1 MSGISLPVRSI
12 ATRRAVYG
20 STHVASYV
28 ESVDAQA
35 TPPAEVPTCGIMS
48 AEIKYLSY
56 LLNELHAVRTME
68 STEDEPAATTE
79 AYSASREMLIHAA
92 ITAGLEGRAIPKGF
106 VTTDPEGGVRIEWF
120 SPNARL
126 HLVIRPTRERGGYI
140 YHRSAAGYGTVS
152 ATAYSL
158 AKWLKIISD

>member
-1 MSGISLPVRSI
+1 MSILSTPLRP
-12 ATRRAVYG
+12 VYG
-20 STHVASYV
+20 STREASFV

-48 AEIKYLSY
+48 AEIKYLSHM
-56 LLNELHAVRTME
+56 LKELHAVRTLE
-68 STEDEPAATTE
+68 ISQDEPPATTE
-79 AYSASREMLIHAA
+79 AYLATRDLLINAA
-92 ITAGLEGRAIPKGF
+92 IIAGQSTRSIPKGF

-120 SPNARL
+120 RPDARV
-126 HLVIRPTRERGGYI
+126 HLVIRAARERCGYI
-140 YHRSAAGYGTVS
+140 YHRNATGYGTES